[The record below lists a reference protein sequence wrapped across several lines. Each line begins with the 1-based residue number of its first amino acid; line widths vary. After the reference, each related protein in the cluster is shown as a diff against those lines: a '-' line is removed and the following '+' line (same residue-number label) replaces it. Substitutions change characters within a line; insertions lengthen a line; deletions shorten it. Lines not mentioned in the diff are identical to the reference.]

1 MTTRDPRPRD
11 AVGLRLELSP
21 ADRDRLLVTAA
32 RAGKSMASYLREI
45 VVEHLDEIEDR
56 EIRKRQ
62 KMGRR

>member
-1 MTTRDPRPRD
+1 VTTRDPRPRD

-21 ADRDRLLVTAA
+21 ADRDRLLVAAA

-56 EIRKRQ
+56 EVRKRQ
-62 KMGRR
+62 KKEH